1 MTHDSLRVFFGKR
14 LIGKPPSRPGF
25 IMCPVFFLIPA
36 LAPFERYRCISIKSL
51 AKALLITGAHT
62 FQATSHPSSIR
73 RIVRG
78 QGRQMQLWDHPSA
91 TDAKVGNLSDAFVT
105 YGVCAWREASKK

>member
-1 MTHDSLRVFFGKR
+1 MTLCGFFLASVSLGSHPRVQALLCVLF
-14 LIGKPPSRPGF
+14 
-25 IMCPVFFLIPA
+25 FFLIPA

-91 TDAKVGNLSDAFVT
+91 TDAKVGNLSDAFAT